1 MNASFY
7 DYITPQCIQISLPF
21 PALEVIAVLIDQL
34 AFERSK
40 EGFRH
45 RVVPTISF
53 ATHAALV
60 AVLLEQ
66 SLKPT

>member
-1 MNASFY
+1 MLT
-7 DYITPQCIQISLPF
+7 DKL
-21 PALEVIAVLIDQL
+21 ALK
-34 AFERSK
+34 RSK
-40 EGFRH
+40 EAFRH

-53 ATHAALV
+53 ATHAELV